1 MLAIN
6 SNTYYICIM
15 YRIEMW
21 NFLSRE
27 ILVALLQT
35 DFVYSNENLVNSFD
49 VYYLILDQARRY
61 GFKF

>member
-1 MLAIN
+1 
-6 SNTYYICIM
+6 
-15 YRIEMW
+15 MW

-27 ILVALLQT
+27 ILVALLQI